1 MSKKTKLFKTTDLV
15 PLSFFL
21 LKTHDK
27 SHFNQNHIKFVAVKK
42 YKTNEFSTAN
52 AYRPISKLLS

>member
-1 MSKKTKLFKTTDLV
+1 MSKKNKLFKATDLV

-21 LKTHDK
+21 LKTNNQ
-27 SHFNQNHIKFVAVKK
+27 SHFNLNHIKFVAVKK
-42 YKTNEFSTAN
+42 YKTNEFSTAS